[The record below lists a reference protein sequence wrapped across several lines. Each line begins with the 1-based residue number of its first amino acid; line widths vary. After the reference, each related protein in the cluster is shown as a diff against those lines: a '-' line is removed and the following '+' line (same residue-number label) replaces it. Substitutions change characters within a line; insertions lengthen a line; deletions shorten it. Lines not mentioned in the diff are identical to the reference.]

1 MKAIETLTRI
11 GLDFFED
18 CAEYFLALSELSK
31 VNWTLNSTAKCS
43 SQLFEIGSG
52 INVFAEEA
60 FITGIY
66 FRVLM
71 TWLKSA
77 KGLYKPMQTFATE
90 THDMTK
96 GPTIAKYLGY

>member
-18 CAEYFLALSELSK
+18 CAEYFLALTELSK
-31 VNWTLNSTAKCS
+31 VNWTLNSATGTAAATAKCS

-77 KGLYKPMQTFATE
+77 KGL
-90 THDMTK
+90 
-96 GPTIAKYLGY
+96 

>member
-60 FITGIY
+60 FIAGIY

-71 TWLKSA
+71 TWLKSDR
-77 KGLYKPMQTFATE
+77 GL
-90 THDMTK
+90 
-96 GPTIAKYLGY
+96 